1 MSSPGDTGDDYRF
14 GDDQGLLVRL
24 SLAVRS
30 SFLAFV
36 ATLGVVFLVLA
47 VVLSGHVPGVD
58 NGVLSAMLVVWGVSA
73 FVYAALGH
81 IGLRLI
87 GYR

>member
-1 MSSPGDTGDDYRF
+1 MAMNDDAQRGYRVE
-14 GDDQGLLVRL
+14 DDHGPLVRL

-36 ATLGVVFLVLA
+36 ATLGVVFLLLA
-47 VVLSGHVPGVD
+47 LLLSEHVPGLTHGVLSGMLA
-58 NGVLSAMLVVWGVSA
+58 VLSASA
-73 FVYAALGH
+73 FLYAAFGH
-81 IGLRLI
+81 LALRLI

>member
-1 MSSPGDTGDDYRF
+1 MAMNGDPENDYRL
-14 GDDQGLLVRL
+14 DEDQGSLVRL

-36 ATLGVVFLVLA
+36 VALGVVFLVLA
-47 VVLSGHVPGVD
+47 VILSKHVPFVT
-58 NGVLSAMLVVWGVSA
+58 NGVVSGMLVVWGVSA
-73 FVYAALGH
+73 FVYAGLGH
-81 IGLRLI
+81 LGLRLI

>member
-1 MSSPGDTGDDYRF
+1 MATSSDPDGDYRL
-14 GDDQGLLVRL
+14 DEDRGLLVRL

-36 ATLGVVFLVLA
+36 ATLGVVFLVVA
-47 VVLSGHVPGVD
+47 VVLSEHVPGVTH
-58 NGVLSAMLVVWGVSA
+58 GVLSGMLVVWGVSA
-73 FVYAALGH
+73 FVYAGLGH
-81 IGLRLI
+81 VALRLI

>member
-1 MSSPGDTGDDYRF
+1 MSSDPEDDYRLD
-14 GDDQGLLVRL
+14 DDQGPLVRL
-24 SLAVRS
+24 SLAIRS

-47 VVLSGHVPGVD
+47 VVLSEHVPFVT
-58 NGVLSAMLVVWGVSA
+58 NGVISGMLVVWGVSA
-73 FVYAALGH
+73 FAYAGLGH
-81 IGLRLI
+81 LGLKLI

>member
-1 MSSPGDTGDDYRF
+1 MVARRDTEGDYRL
-14 GDDQGLLVRL
+14 DDHHGTLVRL

-36 ATLGVVFLVLA
+36 TTLGVVFLVLA
-47 VVLSGHVPGVD
+47 LVLSEHVPGVTH
-58 NGVLSAMLVVWGVSA
+58 GVLSGMLAVWAASA
-73 FVYAALGH
+73 FVYAGLGH
-81 IGLRLI
+81 LGLRLI

>member
-1 MSSPGDTGDDYRF
+1 MATSSDSDGDYRL
-14 GDDQGLLVRL
+14 DEDQGSLVRL
-24 SLAVRS
+24 SLKVRS

-36 ATLGVVFLVLA
+36 ATMGAVFLVLA
-47 VVLSGHVPGVD
+47 VVLSGYVPGVTH
-58 NGVLSAMLVVWGVSA
+58 GVLSGMLVVWGVSA

-81 IGLRLI
+81 LALRLI